1 MDQSFDSVFTID
13 ETGQICTVNKAGTE
27 LFGYTEDEMVG
38 NNISMICGGGH
49 AVNHNQ
55 YLTNY
60 METGI
65 KKIIGKKR
73 EVLAKKKDG
82 SEFPCELGIK
92 EFNDANSG
100 KRYFCGF
107 IKDLTFLK
115 EHEAELQE
123 RRALA
128 EGMIN
133 ASFEPMLEIDEVG
146 IIKLVNEAA
155 CSLFGYSHDEFIGSN
170 ISIICGDGH
179 AEKHASY
186 LRRYLN
192 TGEKH
197 VIGKKRQVKARRKD
211 GSEIEVELGVKE
223 AVLSNGRKAFCGF
236 IRDLTQQKKDK
247 RALQKQA
254 QLIHGRFFGDGGQGL
269 GL

>member
-1 MDQSFDSVFTID
+1 M
-13 ETGQICTVNKAGTE
+13 NKAATD
-27 LFGYTEDEMVG
+27 LFGYTESEMVG
-38 NNISMICGGGH
+38 SNISMICGGGH
-49 AVNHNQ
+49 AANHDQ
-55 YLTNY
+55 YMANY

-73 EVLAKKKDG
+73 EVIAKKKNG

-92 EFNDANSG
+92 EFSDASSG
-100 KRYFCGF
+100 KTYFCGF

-123 RRALA
+123 RSALA

-133 ASFEPMLEIDEVG
+133 ASFEPMLEINEVG
-146 IIKLVNEAA
+146 IIQLVNEAA
-155 CSLFGYSHDEFIGSN
+155 CSLFGYSRDEFMGSN

-179 AEKHASY
+179 AEKHAFY
-186 LRRYLN
+186 LRLYLN

-197 VIGKKRQVKARRKD
+197 VIGKKRQVRARRKD

-223 AVLSNGRKAFCGF
+223 VDLSDGRKSFCGF

-247 RALQKQA
+247 RALHKQA
-254 QLIHGRFFGDGGQGL
+254 QLIRGKFFGDGEEQE
-269 GL
+269 